1 MKPSQTIWVEKFVE
15 MGCGTDIPAVA
26 WWVNPIK
33 QMSLRLSYL
42 GFNTLRKNGNFKFY
56 NFELLLPL
64 KPKSLLQLERCFS
77 EPYFIHHT
85 AGIYI
90 MSEVD
95 VMMLALHS
103 NNLQNYLD
111 TLSL

>member
-1 MKPSQTIWVEKFVE
+1 MKSPQTIWVEKFNE
-15 MGCGTDIPAVA
+15 MGCGTDIPVVA

-42 GFNTLRKNGNFKFY
+42 GFNALRKNSNFKFY
-56 NFELLLPL
+56 NFELLSPL

-85 AGIYI
+85 NGIFI